1 MKKLSNYHSDANL
14 CMENKN
20 DDIENLNKTLKFDR
34 KRYVTK
40 LPFIENPENLPDNY
54 ILAIKRAENL
64 VSTLRKNSE
73 QLLEYDNIINY
84 YFKDGILEEVFIN

>member
-1 MKKLSNYHSDANL
+1 M
-14 CMENKN
+14 
-20 DDIENLNKTLKFDR
+20 
-34 KRYVTK
+34 TK

-64 VSTLRKNSE
+64 VSTLRKNS

-84 YFKDGILEEVFIN
+84 YYKDGILEEAFIN

>member
-1 MKKLSNYHSDANL
+1 MKKLSNYHSDAKL

-20 DDIENLNKTLKFDR
+20 DDIENLNKTLKFLPKTICDQ
-34 KRYVTK
+34 T
-40 LPFIENPENLPDNY
+40 PFIENPENLPDNY

-64 VSTLRKNSE
+64 FSTLRKNS